1 MKGIILAGEIYNYE
15 CLIMNYKLR
24 GELSWKGLF

>member
-1 MKGIILAGEIYNYE
+1 MKGIILAGEIYNCE

-24 GELSWKGLF
+24 GELS